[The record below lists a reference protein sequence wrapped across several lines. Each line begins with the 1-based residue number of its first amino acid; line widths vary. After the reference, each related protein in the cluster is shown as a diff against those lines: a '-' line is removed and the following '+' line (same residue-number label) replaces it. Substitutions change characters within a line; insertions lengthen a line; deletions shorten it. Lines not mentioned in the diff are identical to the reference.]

1 MKRRLSFAAAALLLG
16 LIVAPNA
23 FAIRVI
29 FDPIQPL
36 STQVTTPSDPICT
49 SNTPCNV
56 ALVNTMYQATFL
68 SCASGDILPA
78 SVCSTAPVTS
88 TWYGVWFNNVTGY
101 ALSTFTF
108 SIPVPTG
115 LGGGSLTCAGSP
127 PSGYTLNCPSAV
139 PTDGSDLFLTVHANP
154 AVNGGQDGTSPENFY
169 LLADVPFTTAG
180 MVASVPEPS
189 ELGLF
194 GLGLLALLG
203 LSWGQKRRLAQR
215 RNEAL

>member
-29 FDPIQPL
+29 FDPIPDL
-36 STQVTTPSDPICT
+36 NQVTTPSDPICT

-68 SCASGDILPA
+68 SCASGAILPPT
-78 SVCSTAPVTS
+78 VCSTAPVTS

-115 LGGGSLTCAGSP
+115 FGGDSLDCTGSP
-127 PSGYTLNCPSAV
+127 SSFTLNCPSVA
-139 PTDGSDLFLTVHANP
+139 PTDGSDLVLTIHANP

-215 RNEAL
+215 GNEAL